1 MLASPRCRA
10 LVGPLLTIA
19 AICSG
24 PTSLR
29 AQERSAATP
38 EPLDY
43 RRQIEPLFAEF
54 CHRCHGED
62 KQKGDVRLDGLDPA
76 MTARADAEG
85 FHSALDMINSGEMP
99 PKDEP
104 QPTDAQRRLLV
115 GWLTES
121 LRQAADRQKG
131 ERTVVLRRLTREQYS
146 RSLQDLLG
154 LDIDFTRRL
163 PADGKAKNGFTN
175 NGEVLQASPLHIEN
189 YQLIAREALAAA
201 IAIGPKPKVTR
212 YRVTFGEGIG
222 KGKVAG
228 HTGGYQSVPLPT
240 EDFTVEILDD
250 RGQPITGDDEAERA
264 AREAIQR
271 RISVGLRGSGQDRF
285 QIVDEGMILLSAL
298 PHREVVPEAWQG
310 PSPNLEL
317 EMQRCWPERG
327 NFVMR
332 VKASRGY
339 VPPLRR
345 QMLVA
350 LDKQDGT
357 TAQPMVQVAAD
368 GSLVTATNAQ
378 VLAAEQSDQRENLAP
393 DGDLLVPVA
402 VPEDCKARLR
412 FALPADGFYQI
423 DMVHRPAKADQMPS
437 VRLRAAGHHLD
448 QRPQATAE
456 QLQQPRVVTPLGAI
470 GMKKGTHHLQVGGP
484 FFVGFSHVVITP
496 MPAEHALVKR
506 LSQKVAEQDRAAQ
519 ALIPS
524 LRPLIGTRTDDGMDY
539 TTFDEPQE
547 VHAPLGQAQTYEFS
561 GRLENLP
568 IPELESGDNEE
579 LSGFLLL
586 GVWND
591 HLVKSAKET
600 GPPLLVES
608 IEFEAPWLPVW
619 PPPSHRQIFAD
630 SDQHADEGERAR
642 AVLARFVTRAFRRPV
657 ADHEVERYVA
667 CFREIRA
674 ASATFEAAIHEVL
687 VAVLCSPEFLF
698 LCEPEDTLGKGRA
711 LPDWA
716 LANRLSYFLWNAP
729 PDAPLR
735 ALADAGRLRGN
746 LLAEVDRLLDDD
758 RAWSFVR
765 SFSHEWLRLDR
776 HDGVTIDV
784 DRHRDYTRF
793 VKRDMRDETYAFVHR
808 VLHEDLPLTTLV
820 DADFAMLNQNLA
832 EFYGVPGVLGARF
845 RPVPVTEHPE
855 RRGGLLSH
863 GAFLAGHSDGSEPHP
878 IKRAV
883 WLKARLLGDPPPPP
897 PPNVPE
903 LDREGPKARELTLKQ
918 QLEAH
923 RDKAS
928 CRDCHAGI
936 DPFGLVFERLSA
948 VGRLEPERKGHPID
962 ATSTLPDGT
971 EVDGLRGIQDYLLHH
986 VRDHLA
992 RAFVAHLFA
1001 YALGRETYF
1010 ADAAEI
1016 DQILQQVRIAGY
1028 RTRSVIRAI
1037 VASPSFQSK

>member
-1 MLASPRCRA
+1 MHVSPRCRA
-10 LVGPLLTIA
+10 IVSPLLTLA
-19 AICSG
+19 ALGLLPSWL
-24 PTSLR
+24 P
-29 AQERSAATP
+29 AQDPGATAP
-38 EPLDY
+38 EPIDY

-54 CHRCHGED
+54 CHRCHGES
-62 KQKGDVRLDGLDPA
+62 KQKGDVRLDRLDPA
-76 MTARADAEG
+76 MTTRADAEG
-85 FHSALDMINSGEMP
+85 FHAALDMINSGEMP
-99 PKDEP
+99 PADEP
-104 QPTDAQRRLLV
+104 QPNDAQRRLLV

-131 ERTVVLRRLTREQYS
+131 ERAVVLRRLTREQYS
-146 RSLQDLLG
+146 RSLQDLLA

-163 PADGKAKNGFTN
+163 PADGKSKNGFSN
-175 NGEVLQASPLHIEN
+175 SGEVLQASPLHIEN

-201 IAIGPKPKVTR
+201 IAVGPKPEVTH
-212 YRVTFGEGIG
+212 YRVKFGAGIG

-240 EDFTVEILDD
+240 DDFTVEILDAG
-250 RGQPITGDDEAERA
+250 GQPTTGGDEAERA

-310 PSPNLEL
+310 PSPNLKL

-327 NFVMR
+327 NFAMR

-350 LDKQDGT
+350 LDQQNG
-357 TAQPMVQVAAD
+357 AAAPPMVQVGAD
-368 GSLVTATNAQ
+368 GALVTTAGAQ
-378 VLAAEQSDQRENLAP
+378 VLAAEQSDERNNLAS

-402 VPEDCKARLR
+402 APEDCKARLR
-412 FALPADGFYQI
+412 FVLPADGFYQI

-437 VRLRAAGHHLD
+437 VRLHAAGHHLD

-456 QLQQPRVVTPLGAI
+456 QLQLARVVTPLGAI
-470 GMKKGTHHLQVGGP
+470 GMKKGRHDLEVGGP

-496 MPAEHALVKR
+496 MPAEHPLVQR
-506 LSQKVAEQDRAAQ
+506 LTQKVAAQDRAAQ
-519 ALIPS
+519 ALVPS

-539 TTFDEPQE
+539 TTFAEPQE
-547 VHAPLGQAQTYEFS
+547 VHAPLGQAKTYEFF

-568 IPELESGDNEE
+568 IPELDSGDNEE

-619 PPPSHRQIFAD
+619 PPPSHRQIFRD
-630 SDQHADEGERAR
+630 SAQLADEGDRAR
-642 AVLARFVTRAFRRPV
+642 AVLAPFVERAFRRPV
-657 ADHEVERYVA
+657 AESEVDRYVTFFHA
-667 CFREIRA
+667 IRGEV
-674 ASATFEAAIHEVL
+674 ATFEAAIMEVL
-687 VAVLCSPEFLF
+687 VAVLCSPDFLF
-698 LCEPEDTLGKGRA
+698 LCEPEDTLGADGA
-711 LPDWA
+711 LPEWA

-729 PDAPLR
+729 PDARLR
-735 ALADAGRLRGN
+735 ELVDAGRLRGN
-746 LLAEVDRLLDDD
+746 LLAEVDRLLDDE
-758 RAWSFVR
+758 RAWSFVK

-808 VLHEDLPLTTLV
+808 VLHDDLPLTTLV

-832 EFYGVPGVLGARF
+832 EFYGVPEVRGARF

-855 RRGGLLSH
+855 RCGGLLSH
-863 GAFLAGHSDGSEPHP
+863 GAFLVGHSDGGEPHP

-903 LDREGPKARELTLKQ
+903 LDREGPGAKELTLKQ

-936 DPFGLVFERLSA
+936 DPFGVVFERLSA
-948 VGRLEPERKGHPID
+948 VGRFEPERKGHAID

-971 EVDGLRGIQDYLLHH
+971 EVDGLRGIQDYLLTRG
-986 VRDHLA
+986 RDPMA
-992 RAFVAHLFA
+992 RALVSHLFA
-1001 YALGRETYF
+1001 YALGRDTYY
-1010 ADAAEI
+1010 ADAAEL

-1028 RTRSVIRAI
+1028 RARSVIRAI
-1037 VASPSFQSK
+1037 VASSSFRSK